1 MIIVVVVVVVVVF
14 TLTDRICSMIL
25 TIIDYYNC
33 INYCIV
39 FIVLLYTNFPV
50 SRLHL

>member
-25 TIIDYYNC
+25 TNIDYYNR
-33 INYCIV
+33 I
-39 FIVLLYTNFPV
+39 IVLY
-50 SRLHL
+50 

>member
-25 TIIDYYNC
+25 TIIGR
-33 INYCIV
+33 
-39 FIVLLYTNFPV
+39 LL
-50 SRLHL
+50 

>member
-25 TIIDYYNC
+25 TIIDYNNC
-33 INYCIV
+33 I
-39 FIVLLYTNFPV
+39 IVLY
-50 SRLHL
+50 